1 MNSTTAVD
9 ETGNASPGAAQV
21 IQIDQVAAP
30 CLVADIDVA
39 DDIPDALGGP
49 GSGAARS
56 AWILV
61 RMHTEP
67 LGIVVMTMP
76 PNGLE
81 RSQLI
86 LGITAVLGPE
96 LRDRAATVG
105 GSWPPVDARGA
116 LASTRPSPF
125 LSSRRAILARAPEV
139 TAVVCTR
146 ERSAALHN
154 CIDSLIHQDYPR
166 FSILVVDNAPVTEQ
180 TRDVVA
186 GFHSSRIRIEY
197 VVEPRVGVT
206 FARNRALQVANT
218 EITAWIDDDEIADPF
233 WLAELARGFDAHPEA
248 SAVGGMMVPAELK
261 TTAQVRWEQYGGH
274 HKHRG
279 FQPAT
284 FSGSSSPTQ
293 SPLFP
298 LPPFGAGG
306 NMAFKRDPLRAI
318 GDFDPALGTGTLSMA
333 GEDTLAFSE
342 LLLMGGTVVYQP
354 SAITH
359 HFHRGSHAEL
369 RRQMFGYGV
378 GLTAFY
384 TSLLL
389 TRPTVIGG
397 LAKLG
402 PTFLKEAFGP
412 ASMRSGHLPRDFPTD
427 LRWANRRG
435 LAAGPVRYLAAR
447 MVARRRGRQRV
458 RPAIAERLSRAT
470 KQ

>member
-1 MNSTTAVD
+1 
-9 ETGNASPGAAQV
+9 
-21 IQIDQVAAP
+21 
-30 CLVADIDVA
+30 
-39 DDIPDALGGP
+39 
-49 GSGAARS
+49 
-56 AWILV
+56 
-61 RMHTEP
+61 
-67 LGIVVMTMP
+67 
-76 PNGLE
+76 
-81 RSQLI
+81 
-86 LGITAVLGPE
+86 
-96 LRDRAATVG
+96 
-105 GSWPPVDARGA
+105 
-116 LASTRPSPF
+116 
-125 LSSRRAILARAPEV
+125 
-139 TAVVCTR
+139 
-146 ERSAALHN
+146 
-154 CIDSLIHQDYPR
+154 
-166 FSILVVDNAPVTEQ
+166 LVVDNAPVTDQ
-180 TRDVVA
+180 TRAVVA
-186 GFHSSRIRIEY
+186 SFSTSDIGIEY

-206 FARNRALQVANT
+206 FARNRALQVAST
-218 EITAWIDDDEIADPF
+218 EITAWIDDDEIADRF
-233 WLAELARGFDAHPEA
+233 WLAELARGFDSYPDAA
-248 SAVGGMMVPAELK
+248 AVGGIMVPAELK

-284 FSGSSSPTQ
+284 FSRSSTPSQ

-306 NMAFKRDPLRAI
+306 NMAFKREPLRAI

-342 LLLMGGTVVYQP
+342 LLLMGRTLVYQP

-402 PTFLKEAFGP
+402 PTFLKEAFGR
-412 ASMRSGHLPRDFPTD
+412 ASMRSGHLPRDFPAD

-435 LAAGPVRYLAAR
+435 LAAGPARYLAAR
-447 MVARRRGRQRV
+447 MMARRRGRQRL
-458 RPAIAERLSRAT
+458 RPAGGERQTSASS
-470 KQ
+470 